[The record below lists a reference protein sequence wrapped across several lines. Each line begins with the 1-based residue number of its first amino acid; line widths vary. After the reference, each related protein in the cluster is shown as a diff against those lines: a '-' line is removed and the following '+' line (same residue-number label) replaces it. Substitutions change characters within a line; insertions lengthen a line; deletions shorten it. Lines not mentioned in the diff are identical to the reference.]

1 MHNVVK
7 VTLANKDNQIGII
20 RESIIFISFITL
32 QIYLTFKVKMHSLD
46 SLNLMFLS
54 LGNDLHVAFLGNCFL
69 FSIPGF
75 HILAEVIKH

>member
-32 QIYLTFKVKMHSLD
+32 QIYLTFKVKTHSLD

-54 LGNDLHVAFLGNCFL
+54 LGNDLHVAFLGNRFL